1 MAKGIMFT
9 EAMFNE
15 VIEWRKT
22 QTRRIVKP
30 KPGPELFYVKKL
42 NKNEWV
48 ESDKYTG
55 YYSCVEDGRFYK
67 PRYQLGE
74 KVYIREPYD
83 FGKHKQGD
91 KHLPNSRVFGD
102 IFVDYPYSDKGYYPG
117 IKYTM
122 PEKYARYFIEIT
134 SLRCERLQDIS
145 DEDCLKEGIKK
156 TDRKTIGYPFGI
168 QFNYFNG
175 YANYTTQKEAY
186 AALINEINGK
196 GTWEANP
203 YVWVYDF
210 KLINNQ

>member
-156 TDRKTIGYPFGI
+156 RIEKQLAILLAFNLIISMDMQII
-168 QFNYFNG
+168 QLKKKPTPPLSTKST
-175 YANYTTQKEAY
+175 AKEH
-186 AALINEINGK
+186 GK
-196 GTWEANP
+196 PTHTCGFMTSN
-203 YVWVYDF
+203 
-210 KLINNQ
+210 